1 MCVSSGRYNLK
12 RRRSASRHI
21 LMRKMQNS
29 TDRPI
34 QLTALIEPAEEGGF
48 VARCVELDV
57 ASEGETVE
65 DARRNLIEAVEL
77 FFETAP
83 TEEVRRRLKLGTF
96 VTPFVPT
103 LPASL
108 QGLYA

>member
-1 MCVSSGRYNLK
+1 
-12 RRRSASRHI
+12 
-21 LMRKMQNS
+21 MRKMQTS

-48 VARCVELDV
+48 VAHCVELDV